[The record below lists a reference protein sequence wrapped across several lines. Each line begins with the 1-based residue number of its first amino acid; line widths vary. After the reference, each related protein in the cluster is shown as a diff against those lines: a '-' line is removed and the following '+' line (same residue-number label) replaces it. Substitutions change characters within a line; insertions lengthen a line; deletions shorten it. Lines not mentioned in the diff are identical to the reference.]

1 MKICFIPIDNRPVC
15 YNLAKDIASI
25 DENIELFIPPREF
38 LGDLKKNA
46 GVNEILEWLENLP
59 ACDAM
64 VLSLDTIAYGGLI
77 PSRRGVNDKGIIENY
92 DDIKRRVERLKP
104 LLEGRKVYAFSSIMR
119 ISNNNYNEEEKEYWK
134 DWGKKIFEYSFSGF
148 NDGIPSEILEDYLE
162 TRRRNFEINKLYLE
176 WQKEGIFDTLIF
188 SKDDCAPKG
197 FNVEEAYEL
206 ERLGGKT
213 KTGADEIPLTLLAR
227 AIEKNIKVFVEYTEP
242 EYKNCIS
249 NYEDVSIEKSLLGQL
264 ELAGFTAVTSP
275 KDADIILVVNNFIE
289 KQGELVMG
297 WDTEPYNKIFTPP
310 PDKPY
315 AIADVRFA
323 NGADNAFVNQLL
335 PKIDLNNFYGYSG
348 WNTSANSLGSLLAS
362 VKIRWN
368 AKKINTSAFK
378 KLQMIRF
385 LDDWAYQAN
394 VRGIIASPCNIKEL
408 MKPYEKTLAEIFL
421 PGESEEFSYS
431 FPWNRKFEVEIN

>member
-104 LLEGRKVYAFSSIMR
+104 LMEGRKVYAFSSIMR

-197 FNVEEAYEL
+197 FNVEEAHEL

-249 NYEDVSIEKSLLGQL
+249 NYEDV
-264 ELAGFTAVTSP
+264 
-275 KDADIILVVNNFIE
+275 
-289 KQGELVMG
+289 
-297 WDTEPYNKIFTPP
+297 
-310 PDKPY
+310 
-315 AIADVRFA
+315 
-323 NGADNAFVNQLL
+323 
-335 PKIDLNNFYGYSG
+335 
-348 WNTSANSLGSLLAS
+348 
-362 VKIRWN
+362 
-368 AKKINTSAFK
+368 
-378 KLQMIRF
+378 
-385 LDDWAYQAN
+385 
-394 VRGIIASPCNIKEL
+394 
-408 MKPYEKTLAEIFL
+408 
-421 PGESEEFSYS
+421 
-431 FPWNRKFEVEIN
+431 